1 MPEYTNLSTT
11 DGVDLSF
18 SQMLGA
24 WRIMSAASPRRALE
38 SHAGLECIFSGVPV
52 PFFNVALITDARVPA
67 DALAAHGQRAC
78 AFAAGKDVPWLF
90 VVTQETLEDGV
101 DPAATLDACGLAP
114 AMPLTGMV
122 ASQLTPATRPTDGLE
137 LVTPKDDELCAAA
150 VDINAAAY
158 AMDLEPAKPLMGRR
172 AFWNGHHVVVGRA
185 GGAPVCSAAVMMVD
199 GLRYVLLVAT
209 LPDQQRRG
217 FAEAAMR
224 RALDAAAEVHG
235 PTPTVLHATAAGRP
249 VYERMGY
256 QTIANHSL
264 FMEKRFLEGH

>member
-24 WRIMSAASPRRALE
+24 WRIICAAAPRPAMA
-38 SHAGLECIFSGVPV
+38 SDAGLECIFSGIPV
-52 PFFNVALITDARVPA
+52 PFFNVAVVTDARVPA
-67 DALAAHGQRAC
+67 TVLADHGRRAC
-78 AFAAGKDVPWLF
+78 DFAADKNVPWLF
-90 VVTQETLEDGV
+90 VVTHETLEPGV
-101 DPAATLDACGLAP
+101 DPAASLDACGLVP

-122 ASQLTPATRPTDGLE
+122 ASQLMPATRATDGLD
-137 LVTPKDDELCAAA
+137 LVTPEGDDLCTAAM
-150 VDINAAAY
+150 DINAAAY
-158 AMDLEPAKPLMGRR
+158 AMDLEPAKPVMGRR
-172 AFWNGHHVVVGRA
+172 AFWDAHHVVVGLA
-185 GGAPVCSAAVMMVD
+185 GGVPASSAAVMMVD

-224 RALDAAAEVHG
+224 RALDAEAAAHG

-256 QTIANHSL
+256 QTIANHTV

>member
-18 SQMLGA
+18 RQMLGA
-24 WRIMSAASPRRALE
+24 WRIMSAAAPRRALASE
-38 SHAGLECIFSGVPV
+38 AGLECIFSGVPV
-52 PFFNVALITDARVPA
+52 PFFNVALITDARVSA
-67 DALAAHGQRAC
+67 ESLEAHGRRAC
-78 AFAAGKDVPWLF
+78 AFAADKDVPWLF
-90 VVTQETLEDGV
+90 VVTQETLEDGL
-101 DPAATLDACGLAP
+101 DPAAALDACGLVP

-122 ASQLTPATRPTDGLE
+122 ASHLAPAARATNGLD
-137 LVTPKDDELCAAA
+137 LVIPEDDELCAAA
-150 VDINAAAY
+150 VDINSAAY
-158 AMDLEPAKPLMGRR
+158 AMDLEASKPLMGRR
-172 AFWNGHHVVVGRA
+172 QFWDNHHVVVGLA
-185 GGAPVCSAAVMMVD
+185 GGAPVSSAAVMMVD

-256 QTIANHSL
+256 QTIANHTV
-264 FMEKRFLEGH
+264 FMEKRFLEAH